1 MKIQQNNMNNKL
13 LSMVLVSMVLT
24 VVALIMVV
32 SDDIKMAFG
41 DTNTAEATVATTT
54 PNVADLTVLC
64 SGPAVLDAVHVL
76 SGGTGNMAFIDASS
90 TTHTD
95 FATSTAIKV
104 WYPVGFGT
112 TTNQFGIQ
120 FNRGIIIDTTT
131 GVATSTVTYS
141 CGA

>member
-1 MKIQQNNMNNKL
+1 MTNIKNHIFTL
-13 LSMVLVSMVLT
+13 IAIL
-24 VVALIMVV
+24 ALILGTALVIV
-32 SDDIKMAFG
+32 NHTQKAIGAV
-41 DTNTAEATVATTT
+41 NTAEATFSTTT

-76 SGGTGNMAFIDASS
+76 SGGTGSMAFINASS

-95 FATSTAIKV
+95 FATSTAVKV

-120 FNRGIIIDTTT
+120 FDRGIVIDTTA
-131 GVATSTVTYS
+131 GVATSTITYT
-141 CGA
+141 CLQ